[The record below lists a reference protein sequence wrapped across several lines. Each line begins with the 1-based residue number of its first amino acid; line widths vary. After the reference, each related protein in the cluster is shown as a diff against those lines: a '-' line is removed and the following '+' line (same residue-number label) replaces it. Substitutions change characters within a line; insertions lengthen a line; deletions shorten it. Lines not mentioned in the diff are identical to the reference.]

1 MNEVKLIARLQHVNL
16 VRLLGCCVDKDEKM
30 LIYEYLENLSFDSH
44 LFDKTRRSN
53 LDWKKRFDIVN
64 GIARGLLYLHQDS
77 RLRVIH
83 RDLKASNVLL
93 DKDMT
98 PKISDFG
105 MARIFGRDE
114 TEANTRK
121 VVGTYG
127 YMSPEYAMYGKFSMK
142 SDVFSF
148 GVLLLEII
156 SGKKNNS
163 FYDSDR
169 DLNLLSFVWR
179 YWKEGKG
186 LEIVDPVIVDW
197 SSSTFRPHEI
207 LRCIQIGLLCVQER
221 ADDRPMMSSVVL
233 MFGSETTAIPQPK
246 TPGFCAGKSPS
257 DSKQREYRSWTVN
270 QITLSILDA
279 RNLHL
284 RLTISGA
291 VEQHFWWLIESI
303 LARNCT
309 KSRVVSCEEVPQLE
323 MEDQPLEQNPR
334 LVSKIGIC
342 VEAGAG
348 KMFWRMAGLSTAS
361 AVEAILDK
369 DNFTLEEL
377 LDEDEIIQECK
388 ALNGRLLNFLRER
401 VQVEQ
406 LVRYIIE
413 EPLEDGEQKRA
424 FKFPFIAC
432 EIFTCEIEMILKTL
446 VEDEELMLLLFS
458 FLEAKETHN
467 SLLAGYFSKV
477 VICLL
482 VRKTIPFMQ
491 FIKDHQEIL
500 NQLVDLIGRTSI
512 MEVLKRLIGTDE
524 HLYSN
529 YTSAMQWVEDTDVLE
544 MIVDKFGS
552 SDSPEVHANAAE
564 ILCTVARY
572 APPGLATK
580 LSSPSC
586 TGRLLKHT
594 LEDSRPKSVLV
605 NSLSVCISLLDPK
618 RFTLGTYHMYGRQL
632 AHESLVTN
640 PETVEGMLGSL
651 GDLLM
656 LLNVSSAEG
665 VLLTTYGK
673 LQPPLGKH
681 RLKIV
686 EFISVLLTVGSE
698 AAEKEVIRLGVVK
711 RVLDLFFEYPYNNF
725 LHHNV
730 ENVILS
736 CLESKNSQ
744 LLDHLLSECNLIGNI
759 LEAEK
764 NSILS
769 DADSDKLHPTVPAE
783 GRKPLRIGSIGHL
796 TRISNKLLQLANS
809 NEEIHSHL
817 QENSNWVDWQTDV
830 LSKRNTLENVYSW
843 ACGRPTSLLDRNRD
857 SDDDDYH
864 DRDYDVAALANN
876 LSQAF
881 KYGIYSNDDM
891 DEAQGSM
898 ERDDEDVYFDDESA
912 EVVISSLRLGDDQE
926 SGSLFTNS
934 NWLAFDDE
942 KAAKERSV
950 SSIASPSAGGDK
962 DGDDDVV
969 IGEAD
974 EFSETTASSAAVDME
989 TEDSASKNPSENPSE
1004 LEAEKSPA
1012 WVEWRET
1019 SESTAPSSKPDEDT
1033 ILPSG
1038 VVQTEKED
1046 TGDDTDKKSAE
1057 ENPPTSA
1064 CGDETTESS
1073 SDAASCEAE
1082 IAEKLTESSCDASKQ
1097 AAESHE
1103 NAQSSEPAIPRE
1115 TEKSQEAEVDDAKE
1129 TKEAVKEPEKACV
1142 IKVDLKCC
1150 SGCLNRAKTKLQSL
1164 PGVTAAEYN
1173 FKKGLMTVTGDVDP
1187 MTLVHKL
1194 TKPNRKTELVSVS
1207 YMHDDDDEEEDDEDE
1222 DEDDTSSSDDTS
1234 SNPDPR
1240 PMERAPQVITRPTIK
1255 RKEGM
1260 VRKYLLLGCL
1270 RSKPKVVQPFPLA
1283 KQMFGSTRF
1292 GNGGSDHGGGGGY
1305 GNARR
1310 PPAPFHGPMNLQQ
1323 QYHMMMQPR
1332 LPPPQFQMNGAPPM
1346 QQQQSGPPQNIP
1358 YHWQID
1364 PQYKAMFPQPQ
1375 PQPLKPDP
1383 KMLVNN
1389 AIHYSNKLYSS
1400 SLVSLRGYIVLRFVC
1415 SA

>member
-1 MNEVKLIARLQHVNL
+1 
-16 VRLLGCCVDKDEKM
+16 
-30 LIYEYLENLSFDSH
+30 
-44 LFDKTRRSN
+44 
-53 LDWKKRFDIVN
+53 
-64 GIARGLLYLHQDS
+64 
-77 RLRVIH
+77 
-83 RDLKASNVLL
+83 
-93 DKDMT
+93 
-98 PKISDFG
+98 
-105 MARIFGRDE
+105 
-114 TEANTRK
+114 
-121 VVGTYG
+121 
-127 YMSPEYAMYGKFSMK
+127 
-142 SDVFSF
+142 
-148 GVLLLEII
+148 
-156 SGKKNNS
+156 
-163 FYDSDR
+163 
-169 DLNLLSFVWR
+169 
-179 YWKEGKG
+179 
-186 LEIVDPVIVDW
+186 
-197 SSSTFRPHEI
+197 
-207 LRCIQIGLLCVQER
+207 
-221 ADDRPMMSSVVL
+221 
-233 MFGSETTAIPQPK
+233 
-246 TPGFCAGKSPS
+246 
-257 DSKQREYRSWTVN
+257 
-270 QITLSILDA
+270 
-279 RNLHL
+279 
-284 RLTISGA
+284 
-291 VEQHFWWLIESI
+291 
-303 LARNCT
+303 
-309 KSRVVSCEEVPQLE
+309 
-323 MEDQPLEQNPR
+323 
-334 LVSKIGIC
+334 
-342 VEAGAG
+342 
-348 KMFWRMAGLSTAS
+348 MFWRMAGLSTAS

-406 LVRYIIE
+406 LISYIIE
-413 EPLEDGEQKRA
+413 EPLEDGELKRT

-458 FLEAKETHN
+458 FLQAKETHN
-467 SLLAGYFSKV
+467 ALLAGYFSKV

-500 NQLVDLIGRTSI
+500 KQLVDLIGITSI

-544 MIVDKFGS
+544 MIVDKLGS

-632 AHESLVTN
+632 THESLVTN

-711 RVLDLFFEYPYNNF
+711 RVLDLLFEYPYNNF
-725 LHHNV
+725 LHHHV

-744 LLDHLLSECNLIGNI
+744 VLDHLFSECNLIGSI

-769 DADSDKLHPTVPAE
+769 DAGSDKLHPTVPAE
-783 GRKPLRIGSIGHL
+783 GRKPLRIGSMGHL

-809 NEEIHSHL
+809 NVEIQSHL
-817 QENSNWVDWQTDV
+817 VANSNWVDWQTDV

-934 NWLAFDDE
+934 NWFAFDDE
-942 KAAKERSV
+942 KAANERSV
-950 SSIASPSAGGDK
+950 NSIASPSP
-962 DGDDDVV
+962 DGDDDVI

-974 EFSETTASSAAVDME
+974 EFSDTAASSAAVDME
-989 TEDSASKNPSENPSE
+989 TEDSTSKNRSGNPSEP
-1004 LEAEKSPA
+1004 EAEKSPA

-1019 SESTAPSSKPDEDT
+1019 SESTAPSSNPDEAT
-1033 ILPSG
+1033 IMPNG
-1038 VVQTEKED
+1038 EVQTEKED

-1057 ENPPTSA
+1057 ENPPPDT
-1064 CGDETTESS
+1064 CDDETTEKSLNASGVATTESS
-1073 SDAASCEAE
+1073 PDAASCEAE
-1082 IAEKLTESSCDASKQ
+1082 IAEKLKESSCDASKQ

-1103 NAQSSEPAIPRE
+1103 KNAESSEPAFPQE
-1115 TEKSQEAEVDDAKE
+1115 TEKSEEAEVDDAKE
-1129 TKEAVKEPEKACV
+1129 SKEAVKEPEKACV

-1173 FKKGLMTVTGDVDP
+1173 VKKGLMTVTGDVDP

-1194 TKPNRKTELVSVS
+1194 TKPKRKTELVSVN
-1207 YMHDDDDEEEDDEDE
+1207 YMPDEDLTSDHEDEDEDEDGDE

-1240 PMERAPQVITRPTIK
+1240 PMERAPQVNTRPTIK
-1255 RKEGM
+1255 KKERM

-1283 KQMFGSTRF
+1283 KRMFGSTRF
-1292 GNGGSDHGGGGGY
+1292 GNGGSDHGGY
-1305 GNARR
+1305 GNGLANARR
-1310 PPAPFHGPMNLQQ
+1310 PPPPFHGPMNLQQ

-1332 LPPPQFQMNGAPPM
+1332 LPPPQFQFQMNGAPPM
-1346 QQQQSGPPQNIP
+1346 HMIQPQSGPPQNIP

-1375 PQPLKPDP
+1375 PLKPDP

-1389 AIHYSNKLYSS
+1389 GIHYSNK
-1400 SLVSLRGYIVLRFVC
+1400 
-1415 SA
+1415 